1 MRRCLQTLILAVAV
15 GLAAGCGASDTEG
28 PEIGAS
34 KSALEDLGQMLKSLA
49 AEGQKPPAKLAEFG
63 RVEPMIPV
71 ASPAIRDGSVVYLWG
86 SEYAAGSQKVA
97 AHEKKT
103 PAEGGLVLL
112 QDGTVKEMSAEEF
125 AAAPKA
131 K

>member
-1 MRRCLQTLILAVAV
+1 MRRWLETVILAGAV
-15 GLAAGCGASDTEG
+15 GLAAGCGGSETEG

-34 KSALEDLGQMLKSLA
+34 KSALEDLGQMLKALA
-49 AEGQKPPAKLAEFG
+49 EEGQKPPAKLAEFS

-86 SEYAAGSQKVA
+86 SAYEAGSKKVA

-103 PAEGGLVLL
+103 PGEGGLVLL
-112 QDGTVKEMSAEEF
+112 QDGTVVKMSAEEF
-125 AAAPKA
+125 ASAPKA